1 MYSISSTPAS
11 TALATPSIEEKD
23 VKKTVA
29 GKEVIE
35 KKKWR
40 FFQLSQYRWLNFV
53 EVRDR
58 AIDMGKGLVELG
70 LDKGQIFNIYAAT
83 A

>member
-1 MYSISSTPAS
+1 M
-11 TALATPSIEEKD
+11 
-23 VKKTVA
+23 A
-29 GKEVIE
+29 GKEITE
-35 KKKWR
+35 KKTWK
-40 FFQLSQYRWLNFV
+40 FFQFSEYRWLNFV

-58 AIDMGKGLVELG
+58 TVDMGKGLVELG